1 MAEAATLVRE
11 LQGRNRATDRRGWT
25 GLTGAV
31 EKGRMVAD
39 IAVAGGA
46 NVSALIEPVCL
57 PDRERGEAR
66 ELREAMQAGC
76 TALVGPDGR
85 RHAIPTAVNE
95 LFLRVL
101 EDLQDGRAVSI
112 VPWMQELTTQ
122 DAAKLL
128 GVSRQFLVRL
138 LDAGDIPFHFAGT
151 HRRIYLKD
159 LLAYKHQRDQQRR
172 QALKR
177 MVEADLAAGLYDKVV
192 MPDD

>member
-1 MAEAATLVRE
+1 
-11 LQGRNRATDRRGWT
+11 
-25 GLTGAV
+25 
-31 EKGRMVAD
+31 
-39 IAVAGGA
+39 
-46 NVSALIEPVCL
+46 VSALIEPVCL

>member
-1 MAEAATLVRE
+1 L
-11 LQGRNRATDRRGWT
+11 RA
-25 GLTGAV
+25 
-31 EKGRMVAD
+31 
-39 IAVAGGA
+39 
-46 NVSALIEPVCL
+46 
-57 PDRERGEAR
+57 
-66 ELREAMQAGC
+66 
-76 TALVGPDGR
+76 
-85 RHAIPTAVNE
+85 
-95 LFLRVL
+95 L

-159 LLAYKHQRDQQRR
+159 LLAYKHQRDQRRR
-172 QALKR
+172 QALRR
-177 MVEADLAAGLYDKVV
+177 MVETDLAAGLYDKVV